1 MMIADNRRRN
11 RGGARGKIRWG
22 FVSNMSVRMP
32 DGRER
37 QAPFSF
43 SENRIFS
50 DLQYQGNQG
59 EIACAF
65 REGRR
70 SVRRKEWGGGTV
82 RGERSPR
89 GIGPSP
95 AVLPA
100 RAFLSRKF
108 VRLQGER
115 VNLGWW
121 YTAV

>member
-1 MMIADNRRRN
+1 VNI
-11 RGGARGKIRWG
+11 
-22 FVSNMSVRMP
+22 SVRIP
-32 DGRER
+32 EREATSIQFFR
-37 QAPFSF
+37 NFFSTCN
-43 SENRIFS
+43 SKEEP
-50 DLQYQGNQG
+50 G
-59 EIACAF
+59 EIASRTAVPS
-65 REGRR
+65 EKATGQ
-70 SVRRKEWGGGTV
+70 VARKEWGGGTV

-95 AVLPA
+95 AGLLPA